1 MSEGVTIIAP
11 GQPIALGR
19 PRSQV
24 ITDRMGNPVKSE
36 NGRFVVKLYTPDKSA
51 DYKTKVR
58 WLAKA
63 AMRGRKP
70 LEGAL
75 RLSLDMRF
83 ALLQS
88 KSLKWQ
94 RAALASE
101 IRPVVRPDGSN
112 VAKGIEDALNGVCWL
127 DDSQVVSCLW
137 RKRYAL
143 EPCVVITVESIYSAE
158 QPDLLEQQLPAQAH
172 A

>member
-1 MSEGVTIIAP
+1 M
-11 GQPIALGR
+11 GQ
-19 PRSQV
+19 
-24 ITDRMGNPVKSE
+24 PVKSA

-51 DYKTKVR
+51 EYKTKVR

-70 LEGAL
+70 LEGPL

-83 ALLQS
+83 ALL
-88 KSLKWQ
+88 KSGSQKWQ
-94 RAALASE
+94 RAALAGE

-112 VAKGIEDALNGVCWL
+112 VAKGIEDALNGVCWI
-127 DDSQVVSCLW
+127 DDSQVVSCSW
-137 RKRYAL
+137 EKRYAL
-143 EPCVVITVESIYSAE
+143 EACVLITVESLSAAV
-158 QPDLLEQQLPAQAH
+158 QPDLLELPAEAR